1 MANLSLGLINDA
13 TLHEGVRESGGIA
26 QPLLTLT
33 FFNLA
38 LDGMSGQHEVPG
50 ALPPWKQFPL
60 TIIQEFV

>member
-33 FFNLA
+33 FFNF
-38 LDGMSGQHEVPG
+38 GI
-50 ALPPWKQFPL
+50 K
-60 TIIQEFV
+60 